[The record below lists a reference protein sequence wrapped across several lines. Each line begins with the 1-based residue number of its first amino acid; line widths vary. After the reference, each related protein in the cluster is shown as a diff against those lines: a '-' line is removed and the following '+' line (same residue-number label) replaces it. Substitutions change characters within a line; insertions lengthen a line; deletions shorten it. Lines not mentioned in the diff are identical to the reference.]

1 MDVLPRLNHY
11 QPRRVAW
18 RLPDVLPC
26 ASILPQA
33 ARCRG
38 HGPSSLLP
46 HRRSGTLPA
55 PICQGRTPRLL
66 CPVASLRRLPGK
78 SPSLGEHD
86 LRRLPGLDP
95 TPALR
100 DTVLPDGVSGRLMQI
115 AFVPQRDEDEDNSEV
130 GANTGEAKKDAAA
143 EQHKDEAEEADDTA
157 ESLVQQLNAML
168 RRQKRKALG

>member
-1 MDVLPRLNHY
+1 MCSLVSTTTNRAAWHDACPTYCPVLLFYPRQLDAAAMG
-11 QPRRVAW
+11 PRPYFRT
-18 RLPDVLPC
+18 
-26 ASILPQA
+26 A
-33 ARCRG
+33 A
-38 HGPSSLLP
+38 
-46 HRRSGTLPA
+46 PA
-55 PICQGRTPRLL
+55 PFQHPFARAEHPDYFALWLASGALL
-66 CPVASLRRLPGK
+66 KK

-86 LRRLPGLDP
+86 LRRLPELDP

-130 GANTGEAKKDAAA
+130 GVNTGEAKKDAAA